1 MVVAT
6 ATLALQRQ
14 LVERDLPRTVDALH
28 PLLRRRPQYAML
40 KGRSN
45 YLCLHRLHEGMPQDE
60 EEGLFDQFEAATP
73 TSKLGQ
79 DLLRLRDWTD
89 GTETGDRDD
98 LTPGVSDRAWAQVS
112 VSSRECLGA
121 QKCAYGAECFAEM
134 ARERAKLAEVVVTN
148 HALLAID
155 AIEGAPVLPQHEV
168 LIVDEA
174 HELVSRVTG
183 VATGELTP
191 GQVNRAVRRAAKLAN
206 EKAADQLQT
215 AAEGFERLMELALPG
230 RLEEIPEDLGYAL
243 MALRDACRTVISA
256 IGATRDKSVQ
266 DEDAVRKQALASVE
280 SVHDVAERITNGSEW
295 DVVWYER
302 HDRFGASLRVAPMS
316 VSGLLREK
324 LFADRSV
331 TLTSAT
337 LKLGG
342 DFNGV
347 GASLGLA
354 PEGTAGEDLPQW
366 KGVDVGSP
374 FDYPKQ
380 GILYVAKHLARPAR
394 DGDRADMLDELT
406 ELIQAAGGRT
416 LGLFS
421 SMRGAQLAAEELRS
435 RIPEYPIL
443 LQGEETLG
451 ELIKNF
457 AADPK
462 TCLFGTL
469 SLWQGVDVPG
479 ASCQLVVMDKI
490 PFPRPDDPLM
500 SARQKAVEDAGGNG
514 FMAVAATHAALLMAQ
529 EPAVSSVRRATGVWS
544 PSSTSGWPRLATAA
558 ISRRHCPTS
567 GTPRTVTRPG
577 GRWRRSTRRR
587 SRKKPNRQRRRPNR
601 RRKQPNRRDPEGV
614 GPAPPGRPTD
624 ARSRTAQDPG
634 TGAGVPGSGQ
644 GARPMVPARR
654 GRHTRRST
662 ATTLPRIVASS
673 PGIGSYAELCGR
685 SQTWPS
691 SRLKRLT
698 VASPSSMA
706 ATMSPFS
713 ATGWRRTVT
722 QSPSQ
727 IAASIIESPTTFR
740 TNSSPSPTSWRGRGK
755 TSSTDSS
762 ARIGPPAAIRP
773 TNGTY
778 DAAGLPAVSV
788 GCTDEDW
795 SEPRTSYARGRCGS
809 RRRKPLRSSA
819 ISWCATEDVL
829 DRPTAW
835 PISRIDG
842 GYPRRCTESLMT
854 SITRRCRSVSPE
866 LSARIPGGRPGRE
879 RLCPSGFAASFI
891 ACTGSSRPWE
901 RSWAVMVALSAVV
914 VTSAPLDGLP
924 AGQR

>member
-1 MVVAT
+1 M
-6 ATLALQRQ
+6 
-14 LVERDLPRTVDALH
+14 ERDLPRTVEALH
-28 PLLRRRPQYAML
+28 PLLRRRPEFAML

-45 YLCLHRLHEGMPQDE
+45 YLCLHRLHEGVPQDE
-60 EEGLFDQFEAATP
+60 EEGLFDQFEAAAP

-79 DLLRLRDWTD
+79 DLLRLRDWSD
-89 GTETGDRDD
+89 ETETGDRDD
-98 LTPGVSDRAWAQVS
+98 LTPGVSDRAWSQVS

-121 QKCAYGAECFAEM
+121 TKCAYGAECFAEM

-191 GQVNRAVRRAAKLAN
+191 GQVNRAVRRAAKLVN

-230 RLEEIPEDLGYAL
+230 RLEDIPEDLGYAL

-256 IGATRDKSVQ
+256 IGSTRDKSVQ
-266 DEDAVRKQALASVE
+266 DEDAIRKQALASVE
-280 SVHDVAERITNGSEW
+280 NVHDVAERITNGSEW

-331 TLTSAT
+331 VLTSAT

-347 GASLGLA
+347 GASLGLG
-354 PEGTAGEDLPQW
+354 PEGAEGDDLPQW

-374 FDYPKQ
+374 FDYPRQ
-380 GILYVAKHLARPAR
+380 GILYVARHLARPAR

-421 SMRGAQLAAEELRS
+421 SMRAAQLAAEELRS
-435 RIPEYPIL
+435 RIPEFPIL

-457 AADPK
+457 AADPR

-479 ASCQLVVMDKI
+479 PSCQLVVMDKI

-500 SARQKAVEDAGGNG
+500 SARQKAVEEAGGNG

-529 EPAVSSVRRATGVWS
+529 GAGRLVRASGDRGVVAVLDQ
-544 PSSTSGWPRLATAA
+544 RLATA
-558 ISRRHCPTS
+558 RY
-567 GTPRTVTRPG
+567 
-577 GRWRRSTRRR
+577 
-587 SRKKPNRQRRRPNR
+587 
-601 RRKQPNRRDPEGV
+601 
-614 GPAPPGRPTD
+614 
-624 ARSRTAQDPG
+624 
-634 TGAGVPGSGQ
+634 
-644 GARPMVPARR
+644 
-654 GRHTRRST
+654 
-662 ATTLPRIVASS
+662 
-673 PGIGSYAELCGR
+673 GSY
-685 SQTWPS
+685 
-691 SRLKRLT
+691 LK
-698 VASPSSMA
+698 ASLPD
-706 ATMSPFS
+706 F
-713 ATGWRRTVT
+713 WY
-722 QSPSQ
+722 
-727 IAASIIESPTTFR
+727 TTDR
-740 TNSSPSPTSWRGRGK
+740 NQVRKSL
-755 TSSTDSS
+755 
-762 ARIGPPAAIRP
+762 AAI
-773 TNGTY
+773 
-778 DAAGLPAVSV
+778 DAAAKQA
-788 GCTDEDW
+788 EA
-795 SEPRTSYARGRCGS
+795 EAE
-809 RRRKPLRSSA
+809 A
-819 ISWCATEDVL
+819 
-829 DRPTAW
+829 
-835 PISRIDG
+835 
-842 GYPRRCTESLMT
+842 
-854 SITRRCRSVSPE
+854 
-866 LSARIPGGRPGRE
+866 
-879 RLCPSGFAASFI
+879 
-891 ACTGSSRPWE
+891 
-901 RSWAVMVALSAVV
+901 
-914 VTSAPLDGLP
+914 
-924 AGQR
+924 